1 MCKPLNCSIT
11 TRRKLDKLPE
21 KERKEI
27 EGRIAESQALMRKQ
41 EREEKALMR
50 MPRGERLKKICG
62 KAIEACFRFSFEYG
76 VAVGARDIKVTKGEV
91 SNFNLF
97 RTQAKSGLTWQLKK
111 AGVLP
116 LEG

>member
-27 EGRIAESQALMRKQ
+27 ECRIAEDQALTRKYQ
-41 EREEKALMR
+41 REEERLMR
-50 MPRGERLKKICG
+50 MPREERLKKICG
-62 KAIEACFRFSFEYG
+62 DAIESCFRFSFECG
-76 VAVGARDIKVTKGEV
+76 VGVGARDIKPTKGEV
-91 SNFNLF
+91 ENFNCF
-97 RTQAKSGLTWQLKK
+97 MTQAKSDLTWQLKK